1 VPRSPEGEAP
11 RAGSNFEDVLQFWF
25 GTLDAQGSAD
35 AFHAQRWWKADPQF
49 DREIRERFAS
59 EHDAV
64 ARGER
69 DHWLDSPRGRL
80 AFIIV
85 LDQFSR
91 NMFRGTGRM
100 FAYDTRALEVA
111 LDGIEG
117 GMDRDLRH
125 AERQFFYMPLMHSE
139 QLPVQEYCAQLF
151 AAWRDQLSGEPREQV
166 ATALKFAEQHR
177 DIIRRFGRFP
187 HRNAL
192 LKRDST
198 PEEVEFL
205 KQPGSSF

>member
-1 VPRSPEGEAP
+1 MSAEIEGTP
-11 RAGSNFEDVLQFWF
+11 PSRADFEHVLTFWF
-25 GTLDAQGSAD
+25 GTLDELGRAD
-35 AFHAQRWWKADPQF
+35 TPHARRWWRSDPDF
-49 DREIRERFAS
+49 DREIRQRFGA

-69 DHWLDSPRGRL
+69 DYWLESARGRL
-80 AFIIV
+80 AFVVV

-100 FAYDTRALEVA
+100 FAYDARALEVA
-111 LDGIEG
+111 LEGIDGG
-117 GMDRDLRH
+117 VDKRLRH
-125 AERQFFYMPLMHSE
+125 AERQFIYLPLMHSE
-139 QLPVQEYCAQLF
+139 QLAIQERCVALFTAWLDELAGELRQQVQE
-151 AAWRDQLSGEPREQV
+151 G
-166 ATALKFAEQHR
+166 LKFAEQHR

-192 LKRDST
+192 LGREST
-198 PEEVEFL
+198 PAELEFL